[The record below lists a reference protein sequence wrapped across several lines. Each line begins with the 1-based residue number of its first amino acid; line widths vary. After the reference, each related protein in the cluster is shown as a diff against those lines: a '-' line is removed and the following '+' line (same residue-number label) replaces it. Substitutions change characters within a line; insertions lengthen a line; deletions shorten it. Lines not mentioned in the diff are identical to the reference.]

1 MTNAIKF
8 PPSNLF
14 AAAGCHSL
22 AVDLFCSLVLLISG
36 WTPSIASPS
45 EHLCEMEQLNTRQ
58 VHTLEV
64 VGSSLALTILLYIL
78 SLLCF
83 VGR

>member
-1 MTNAIKF
+1 MTDAIKF

-14 AAAGCHSL
+14 AAARCCL
-22 AVDLFCSLVLLISG
+22 AADLFCSLVLLISG

-64 VGSSLALTILLYIL
+64 AGSSLALTILLYIL